1 MRLVVDTNILFSFFN
16 CKSTARE
23 ISTRYDLLLYSPTFA
38 LTEIEKYKEV
48 IMKRFSLT
56 HMQFSVI
63 IKLLQTV
70 INFVEDEEY
79 ETFFQRP
86 KKYHQIRMI

>member
-16 CKSTARE
+16 HKSTARE
-23 ISTRYDLLLYSPTFA
+23 LSTRYDLLLYSPTFA

-56 HMQFSVI
+56 HMQYSVI

-79 ETFFQRP
+79 ETFFSKA
-86 KKYHQIRMI
+86 KKNITRSG